1 METSNAILVELKN
14 FLFEDDQDL
23 SSTLKVYQKLNQ
35 EALDLLKDMQKYSHL
50 IAFYNIDLVALKA
63 LKERLELEGLVFDGL
78 ISTKPCAYN
87 DAKLEMLHSLRNK
100 YNISCYIDE
109 TENSPWKICTKL
121 HRLKF

>member
-23 SSTLKVYQKLNQ
+23 SPTLKVYQKLNQ

-50 IAFYNIDLVALKA
+50 IAFYSIDLVALKA
-63 LKERLELEGLVFDGL
+63 LKERLKLEGLVFDRL

-87 DAKLEMLHSLRNK
+87 DAKLEALYSLRNK

-109 TENSPWKICTKL
+109 TENSPWEICTKL